1 MRHRKA
7 TAVYP
12 GSFDPLHL
20 GHVDIVRRAAG
31 VFPRVIVAVLANTE
45 KQGLLPFSERV
56 RVIRETFAG
65 APQVEV
71 ASFSG
76 LLVDFMRQSG
86 ARVMIRGMRAV
97 SDFEYEFQLALMN
110 RRLWPKVETVFLTPN
125 ERFIYLSSR
134 IIKEIWA
141 LGGDV
146 SSFVPAP
153 VLAALQALGPASL
166 VASRSGAGPLQP

>member
-1 MRHRKA
+1 MFHEA

-31 VFPRVIVAVLANTE
+31 VFRRVIVAVLANTE
-45 KQGLLPFSERV
+45 KQGLLPVAERV
-56 RVIRETFAG
+56 RVIRETFTDS
-65 APQVEV
+65 PEVEI

-76 LLVDFMRQSG
+76 LLVDFMKQTG

-110 RRLWPKVETVFLTPN
+110 RRLWPEVETVFLTPN
-125 ERFIYLSSR
+125 EEFIYLSSR
-134 IIKEIWA
+134 VIKEIWA

-146 SSFVPAP
+146 SGFVPDP
-153 VLAALQALGPASL
+153 VLRSLLALRDGRTP
-166 VASRSGAGPLQP
+166 G